1 MKITNNITDNY
12 KEILLNGR
20 LDTKTVADC
29 EQDILA
35 EIDDHHQNFLL
46 DCSKISYV
54 SSSGLRV
61 FLKLQKMI
69 SAKKHT
75 LTLHSMPEHIYEI
88 FKMCNFTTIFKIVDT
103 KDEAVAGIT
112 DN

>member
-1 MKITNNITDNY
+1 MD
-12 KEILLNGR
+12 GR

-29 EQDILA
+29 EQAILA
-35 EIDDHHQNFLL
+35 EVTDEHQNYII

-61 FLKLQKMI
+61 FLKLQKLI
-69 SAKKHT
+69 SGKSFT

-88 FKMCNFTTIFKIVDT
+88 FKMCNFTTIFKI
-103 KDEAVAGIT
+103 AGSREEC
-112 DN
+112 